1 MSKKEKDMRVFKAL
15 GNELRLQII
24 HILSEKGP
32 LCVNA
37 LVKRLGV
44 SQSAISQNLK
54 ILENAG
60 LIKSKKLGY
69 WVHYSLV
76 PENLLPVLEIL
87 KKLII
92 PKPWT
97 AGGCKQY
104 GLFHRR

>member
-1 MSKKEKDMRVFKAL
+1 MSRKKNDIQVFKVL
-15 GNELRLQII
+15 GNETRLQII

-76 PENLLPVLEIL
+76 PENLLSVLDVL
-87 KKLII
+87 KKL
-92 PKPWT
+92 T
-97 AGGCKQY
+97 EA
-104 GLFHRR
+104 LD